1 VTPDLR
7 ARLAALVCVPVREPG
22 RGTADAL
29 LAGRETQPWGGYTVF
44 GGDVDTVGAVV
55 AALRAGS
62 PGPLLLA
69 SDLERGLAQQ
79 VRGGT
84 AFPPPMAL
92 GAAADPALAR
102 EVGEAT
108 GREARALGLNAVF
121 APVLDLAIEPE
132 NPIVGTRAFGD
143 DPAAVAELGA
153 ASVQGLQQGGV
164 LATAKHFPGHGRTRQ
179 DSHEV
184 LPVVRASGAE
194 LRTAD
199 LIPFRAAVDAGVGLV
214 MSAHVAYP
222 ALEPPHAEPG
232 PATTSRAI
240 LTDLLRDEM
249 GFRGAV
255 VSDALIMG
263 AVGGGGVEERADVA
277 AVAGVAA
284 RALEAGVDCLLYPPA
299 PPELVEELA
308 RRVEAGLLAE
318 EAIDRATDRLAAA
331 LARVEP
337 RPAGGDAAAAGDGVP
352 ARGAGALA
360 LRAAERSL
368 VLVGEPPARGGRTL
382 VLLVLDGGVS
392 RDDVVLPRVA
402 AAPGREFRW
411 CVPEE
416 GPVAPPEDLHRF
428 DDVVLAWFSPIRA
441 WKGRAGPS
449 VEARRVL
456 VRVLEAR
463 PSTLISFSSPFILRA
478 LPPPRTAILA
488 FGESRESQIAVGGAL
503 AGREGPSGRS
513 PVRLW
518 NGRTAPAPERLP

>member
-1 VTPDLR
+1 VTRDLR
-7 ARLAALVCVPVREPG
+7 ARLAGLVCVPVREPG

-29 LAGRETQPWGGYTVF
+29 LAARETHPWGGYTVF
-44 GGDVDTVGAVV
+44 GGDVET
-55 AALRAGS
+55 AAGLLGSLRDASGR
-62 PGPLLLA
+62 PLLLA

-92 GAAADPALAR
+92 GAAGEPELAR
-102 EVGEAT
+102 EVGQAT
-108 GREARALGLNAVF
+108 AREARAIGLNAVF
-121 APVLDLAIEPE
+121 APVLDLAVEPE

-143 DPAAVAELGA
+143 DPEAAGELGA
-153 ASVQGLQQGGV
+153 AAVEGLQACGV

-179 DSHEV
+179 DSHDV
-184 LPVVRASGAE
+184 LPVVGASAAE
-194 LRTAD
+194 LRATD
-199 LIPFRAAVDAGVGLV
+199 LVPFRRAVEAGAALV

-222 ALEPPHAEPG
+222 ALEAPGAPPV
-232 PATTSRAI
+232 PATTSGAI
-240 LTDLLRDEM
+240 LTGLLRGEL

-263 AVGGGGVEERADVA
+263 AVGGGGIEERADLRA
-277 AVAGVAA
+277 IAGVAA

-299 PPELVEELA
+299 PPRLVEELA
-308 RRVEAGLLAE
+308 RLVESGRLAPE
-318 EAIDRATDRLAAA
+318 VIDRAAGRLSAA
-331 LARVEP
+331 LERVEP
-337 RPAGGDAAAAGDGVP
+337 PAAGAAAGVP
-352 ARGAGALA
+352 ADGAGQLA
-360 LRAAERSL
+360 LRVAERSL
-368 VLVGEPPARGGRTL
+368 VRLGEPPPGTGRTL
-382 VLLVLDGGVS
+382 VLLVLDGGIERS
-392 RDDVVLPRVA
+392 DVVLPQVA

-416 GPVAPPEDLHRF
+416 GPVAPPEDLARF

-449 VEARRVL
+449 EAARQVL
-456 VRVLEAR
+456 SAVLQSR

-478 LPPPRTAILA
+478 LPAPRTAILA

-518 NGRTAPAPERLP
+518 NGRTASAPERLP